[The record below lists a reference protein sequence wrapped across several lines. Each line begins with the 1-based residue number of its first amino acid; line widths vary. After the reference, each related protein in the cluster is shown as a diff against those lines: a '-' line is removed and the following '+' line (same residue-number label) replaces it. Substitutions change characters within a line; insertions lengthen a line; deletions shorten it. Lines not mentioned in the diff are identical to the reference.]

1 MPSRPQHGQGP
12 HVELADIGKSF
23 GGVRALDGISLTIEK
38 GSIHALVGENG
49 AGKSTLGKILAG
61 VIAPDRGQL
70 LIDGAPVAFRSPREA
85 IVRGIVLIAQEL
97 SVAPALSLRR
107 AGILYPFLILFIVL
121 SVSSGPFFTRV
132 NLLDILDQ
140 QSSTLIIAAA
150 GTLVLVAGGLDLSV
164 GAIYALAGVTAAHLA
179 LFTSPVVA
187 VVAGI
192 AVGLGVGLVNGV
204 IVTAFRINAL
214 IATLAMSFV
223 VSGLASLVTAG
234 NLVIDYSHP
243 GFADLA
249 RSSFLTVNTSTWT
262 MLAVVVALGVVL
274 SRTTAGRYIYASG
287 SNAEAARLS
296 GVRVQRIKLI
306 TFVLS
311 GGAAALGGVID
322 ASRVLSAQASNGE
335 TTLTFTVLAGIVV
348 GGTSILGGEGAIW
361 RTVVEVLFIA
371 LIGNGFDLLG
381 LNPLYEQIALGGIL
395 LIAVGYDA
403 WSRLRQT

>member
-1 MPSRPQHGQGP
+1 MDQQ
-12 HVELADIGKSF
+12 DITQAK
-23 GGVRALDGISLTIEK
+23 
-38 GSIHALVGENG
+38 
-49 AGKSTLGKILAG
+49 
-61 VIAPDRGQL
+61 
-70 LIDGAPVAFRSPREA
+70 
-85 IVRGIVLIAQEL
+85 
-97 SVAPALSLRR
+97 APASRLPSLRPSAGLATRLRR

-121 SVSSGPFFTRV
+121 SVSSAPFFTKV

-140 QSSTLIIAAA
+140 QASTLIIAAA
-150 GTLVLVAGGLDLSV
+150 GTLVLVAGGIDLSV
-164 GAIYALAGVTAAHLA
+164 GAVYALAGVTAAHLA
-179 LFTSPVVA
+179 LFAPPGVA
-187 VVAGI
+187 ILAGV
-192 AVGLGVGLVNGV
+192 AVGLWVGLVNGV

-214 IATLAMSFV
+214 IATLASSFV
-223 VSGLASLVTAG
+223 VSGLASLVTGG
-234 NLVIDYSHP
+234 NLVIDYAHP

-249 RSSFLTVNTSTWT
+249 RTSFLTVNTSTWT
-262 MLAVVVALGVVL
+262 MLAVVVALAVVL

-296 GVRVQRIKLI
+296 GVRVQGIKLL

-348 GGTSILGGEGAIW
+348 GGTSILGGEGAMW
-361 RTVVEVLFIA
+361 RTVVGVLFIA

-395 LIAVGYDA
+395 LIAVGLDA
-403 WSRLRQT
+403 WSRLRQS

>member
-1 MPSRPQHGQGP
+1 MR
-12 HVELADIGKSF
+12 
-23 GGVRALDGISLTIEK
+23 
-38 GSIHALVGENG
+38 
-49 AGKSTLGKILAG
+49 
-61 VIAPDRGQL
+61 
-70 LIDGAPVAFRSPREA
+70 
-85 IVRGIVLIAQEL
+85 
-97 SVAPALSLRR
+97 LRR

-150 GTLVLVAGGLDLSV
+150 GTLVLVAGGLYLSV

-223 VSGLASLVTAG
+223 VSGLASLVTGG

-311 GGAAALGGVID
+311 GGAAALGGSSTPRGCPAPRPPTARPPSPSPCWR
-322 ASRVLSAQASNGE
+322 ASWSAGPASS
-335 TTLTFTVLAGIVV
+335 AARAPC
-348 GGTSILGGEGAIW
+348 GG
-361 RTVVEVLFIA
+361 
-371 LIGNGFDLLG
+371 
-381 LNPLYEQIALGGIL
+381 P
-395 LIAVGYDA
+395 
-403 WSRLRQT
+403 WSGSCSSP